1 MSRPKPQ
8 HVATHS
14 QGWGVKREG
23 ADRPSTVLPTKEQAI
38 ERAREIAKREEGS
51 IVVHK
56 ENGQIQEERTY
67 GKDPYPPR
75 G

>member
-8 HVATHS
+8 HVVTHP
-14 QGWGVKREG
+14 QGWAVKREG
-23 ADRPSTVLPTKEQAI
+23 SDRASAVLPTKEQAF
-38 ERAREIAKREEGS
+38 ERAREIAQREEGS
-51 IVVHK
+51 VVVHK

-67 GKDPYPPR
+67 GKDPFPPR